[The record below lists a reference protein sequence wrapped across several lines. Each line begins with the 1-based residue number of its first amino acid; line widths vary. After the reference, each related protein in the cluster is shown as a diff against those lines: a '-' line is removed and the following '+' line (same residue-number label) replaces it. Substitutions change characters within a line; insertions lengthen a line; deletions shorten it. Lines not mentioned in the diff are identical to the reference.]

1 MSTKAAVILA
11 AGKGVR
17 MRSGLSKVLHK
28 ICGKELVR
36 HVVDSAKAAGYD
48 RIVVIVS
55 PANHDPVHDLLGDS
69 VGYALQTDTLGTGHA
84 VLQARDLLSGVD
96 TVAVL
101 NGDVPLIRPETL
113 RSLLERHEAQDA
125 RATLLTAHC
134 DIAGLARV
142 VRNSSGAIAE
152 IVEERDADERTKAI
166 GEVNVGSYCFK
177 GPWLWDALEK
187 REDVGCRR
195 ILSPGGRGHCR
206 AAVERRRS
214 PSGLSEPAAEAL
226 GINDRVQLSEAE
238 NILQERIRLHWM
250 KSGVTM
256 PSPTSVYI
264 DADVSLGEDTIVLPN
279 THITGG
285 TRVADRCL
293 LGPNSIIDDARIGS
307 ECRVWSSVVEGS
319 DLEARVSVGPF
330 THIRPGSRIA
340 EGVVLG
346 NFAEVNRSEVGRN
359 TKSVHFSYLGDAEI
373 GENVNIG
380 AGTVTVNY
388 DGVSKLPT
396 RIGDGAF
403 IGCDTMLVA
412 PVEVGS
418 GAQTAA
424 GAVVTKDVPPDAMA
438 VGVPARLISKNKRK
452 SDGGGDS
459 S

>member
-36 HVVDSAKAAGYD
+36 HVVDSAKVAGYD

-113 RSLLERHEAQDA
+113 RSLLERHETQNAK
-125 RATLLTAHC
+125 ATLLTAHC
-134 DIAGLARV
+134 VIPGLAKV
-142 VRNSSGAIAE
+142 VRDSSGAITE
-152 IVEERDADERTKAI
+152 IVEERDADEPTKAI
-166 GEVNVGSYCFK
+166 TEVNVGSYCFN
-177 GPWLWDALEK
+177 GPWLWDALEMI
-187 REDVGCRR
+187 EPSD
-195 ILSPGGRGHCR
+195 GGEYYLP
-206 AAVERRRS
+206 AVVAIAVRQGTPPES
-214 PSGLSEPAAEAL
+214 IEVSDPAEAL

-238 NILQERIRLHWM
+238 SYLRDRIRLHWM
-250 KSGVTM
+250 KCGVTM
-256 PSPTSVYI
+256 PAPSTVYI
-264 DADVSLGEDTIVLPN
+264 DSDVSLGQDTTVLPN

-285 TRVADRCL
+285 TRVADRCVI
-293 LGPNSIIDDARIGS
+293 GPNSIIDGARIGS

-319 DLEARVSVGPF
+319 ELEAHVNVGPY
-330 THIRPGSRIA
+330 THIRPGSRVA

-359 TKSVHFSYLGDAEI
+359 SKSVHFSYLGDAQI

-380 AGTVTVNY
+380 AGTVTANY

-412 PVEVGS
+412 PVEVGA
-418 GAQTAA
+418 GAQTGA
-424 GAVVTKDVPPDAMA
+424 GAVVTKDVPPETMA

-452 SDGGGDS
+452 SDGGVDS

>member
-17 MRSGLSKVLHK
+17 MRSGLSKVLHN
-28 ICGKELVR
+28 ICGKEMVR

-48 RIVVIVS
+48 HIVVIVS
-55 PANHDPVHDLLGDS
+55 PANHDPVHDLFGDT
-69 VGYALQTDTLGTGHA
+69 VEYAIQADMLGTGHA
-84 VLQARDLLSGVD
+84 VLQAKGLLNGVD

-101 NGDVPLIRPETL
+101 NGDVPFIRPETL
-113 RSLLERHEAQDA
+113 RSLLERHETQNAK
-125 RATLLTAHC
+125 ATLLTAHC
-134 DIAGLARV
+134 DIPGLARV
-142 VRNSSGAIAE
+142 VRNSSGAITE

-166 GEVNVGSYCFK
+166 TEVNVGSYCFK
-177 GPWLWDALEK
+177 GPWLWDALGNV
-187 REDVGCRR
+187 RMSDVGEYYLPAVVAIAVRR
-195 ILSPGGRGHCR
+195 GTPPESIETSDP
-206 AAVERRRS
+206 
-214 PSGLSEPAAEAL
+214 AEAL

-238 NILQERIRLHWM
+238 NILRDRIRLHWM

-256 PSPTSVYI
+256 PAPSTVYI
-264 DADVSLGEDTIVLPN
+264 DADVSLGRDTTVLPN

-285 TRVADRCL
+285 TRVAERCV
-293 LGPNSIIDDARIGS
+293 LGPNSIIDDARIGN

-319 DLEARVSVGPF
+319 ELESRVSVGPF

-403 IGCDTMLVA
+403 IGCDTMLIA
-412 PVEVGS
+412 PVEVGA
-418 GAQTAA
+418 GAQTGA
-424 GAVVTKDVPPDAMA
+424 GAVVTKDVPPETMA
-438 VGVPARLISKNKRK
+438 VGVPARQISKNKRK
-452 SDGGGDS
+452 SDGGVDS

>member
-28 ICGKELVR
+28 ICGKEMVR

-48 RIVVIVS
+48 HIVVIVS

-101 NGDVPLIRPETL
+101 NGDVPLIHPETL

-142 VRNSSGAIAE
+142 VRNSSGAITE

-187 REDVGCRR
+187 VEPSD
-195 ILSPGGRGHCR
+195 GGEYYLP
-206 AAVERRRS
+206 AVMAIAVRQGTPPES
-214 PSGLSEPAAEAL
+214 IGVSEPAEAL

-256 PSPTSVYI
+256 PAPSSVYI
-264 DADVSLGEDTIVLPN
+264 DADVSLGQDTTVLPN

-285 TRVADRCL
+285 TRVADRCV
-293 LGPNSIIDDARIGS
+293 LGPNSIIDDARIGN

-319 DLEARVSVGPF
+319 ELEARVNVGPF
-330 THIRPGSRIA
+330 THIRPGSLVA

-346 NFAEVNRSEVGRN
+346 NFAEVNRSQVGRN
-359 TKSVHFSYLGDAEI
+359 TKSAHFSYLGDAEI

-403 IGCDTMLVA
+403 IGCDTMLIA
-412 PVEVGS
+412 PVEVGA

-438 VGVPARLISKNKRK
+438 VGVPARVKSKNKRK
-452 SDGGGDS
+452 SDGGVDS

>member
-101 NGDVPLIRPETL
+101 NGDVPLIRTETL
-113 RSLLERHEAQDA
+113 CSLLERHEAQDA

-152 IVEERDADERTKAI
+152 IVEERDADEPTKAI
-166 GEVNVGSYCFK
+166 TEVNVGSYCFK

-187 REDVGCRR
+187 VEPSD
-195 ILSPGGRGHCR
+195 GGEYYLP
-206 AAVERRRS
+206 AVMAIAVRQGTPPES
-214 PSGLSEPAAEAL
+214 IGVSEPAEAL

-264 DADVSLGEDTIVLPN
+264 DADVSLGQDTTVLPN

-285 TRVADRCL
+285 TRVADRCVI
-293 LGPNSIIDDARIGS
+293 GPNSIIDGARIGS

-319 DLEARVSVGPF
+319 ELEARVNVGPF
-330 THIRPGSRIA
+330 THIRPGSRVS

-346 NFAEVNRSEVGRN
+346 NFAEINRSQVGRN
-359 TKSVHFSYLGDAEI
+359 TKSAHFSYLGDAEI

-403 IGCDTMLVA
+403 IGCDTMLIA
-412 PVEVGS
+412 PVEVGA
-418 GAQTAA
+418 GAQTGA
-424 GAVVTKDVPPDAMA
+424 GAVVTKDVPPETMA
-438 VGVPARLISKNKRK
+438 VGVPARQISKNKRK
-452 SDGGGDS
+452 SDGGVDS

>member
-142 VRNSSGAIAE
+142 VRNSSGAITE

-166 GEVNVGSYCFK
+166 TEVNVGSYCFK

-187 REDVGCRR
+187 VEPSD
-195 ILSPGGRGHCR
+195 GGEYYLP
-206 AAVERRRS
+206 AVMAIAVRQGTPPES
-214 PSGLSEPAAEAL
+214 IGVSEPAEAL

-256 PSPTSVYI
+256 PAPSSVYI
-264 DADVSLGEDTIVLPN
+264 DADVSLGQDTTVLPN

-285 TRVADRCL
+285 TRVADRCVI
-293 LGPNSIIDDARIGS
+293 GPNSIIDGARIGS

-319 DLEARVSVGPF
+319 ELEARVNVGPF

-359 TKSVHFSYLGDAEI
+359 TKSAHFSYLGDAEI

-412 PVEVGS
+412 PVEVGA
-418 GAQTAA
+418 GAQTGA
-424 GAVVTKDVPPDAMA
+424 GAVVTKDVPPETMA

-452 SDGGGDS
+452 SDGGVDS

>member
-69 VGYALQTDTLGTGHA
+69 VGYALQTDTLGTAHA
-84 VLQARDLLSGVD
+84 VLQAKGLLNGVD

-113 RSLLERHEAQDA
+113 CSLLERHEAQDA

-166 GEVNVGSYCFK
+166 GEVNVGSYCFN
-177 GPWLWDALEK
+177 GPWLWDALENV
-187 REDVGCRR
+187 RMSDVGEYYLPAVVTIAVRR
-195 ILSPGGRGHCR
+195 GTPPESIG
-206 AAVERRRS
+206 V
-214 PSGLSEPAAEAL
+214 SEPAEAL

-264 DADVSLGEDTIVLPN
+264 DADVSLGQDTTVLPN

-285 TRVADRCL
+285 TRVADRCV
-293 LGPNSIIDDARIGS
+293 LGPNSIIDDARIGN

-319 DLEARVSVGPF
+319 ELESRVSVGPF

-403 IGCDTMLVA
+403 IGCDTMLIA
-412 PVEVGS
+412 PVEVGA
-418 GAQTAA
+418 GAQTGA
-424 GAVVTKDVPPDAMA
+424 GAVVTKDVPPETMA

-452 SDGGGDS
+452 SDGGVDS

>member
-36 HVVDSAKAAGYD
+36 HVVDAAKAAGYD
-48 RIVVIVS
+48 RVVVIVS
-55 PANHDPVHDLLGDS
+55 STNHAPVRDLLGDT
-69 VGYALQTDTLGTGHA
+69 VEYAVQADMLGTGHA
-84 VLQARDLLSGVD
+84 VLQAKGLLSDVE

-113 RSLLERHEAQDA
+113 RNLLERHETQNAK
-125 RATLLTAHC
+125 ATLLTAHC
-134 DIAGLARV
+134 VIPGLAKV
-142 VRNSSGAIAE
+142 VRDSSGAITE

-166 GEVNVGSYCFK
+166 GEVNVGSYCFN
-177 GPWLWDALEK
+177 GPWFWDALETIEPSDGGEYYLPAVIAIAV
-187 REDVGCRR
+187 RQRR
-195 ILSPGGRGHCR
+195 PPESIETSDP
-206 AAVERRRS
+206 
-214 PSGLSEPAAEAL
+214 AEAL

-238 NILQERIRLHWM
+238 TYLRDRIRLHWM
-250 KSGVTM
+250 RSGVTM
-256 PSPTSVYI
+256 PAPSSVYI

-285 TRVADRCL
+285 TRVADRCVI
-293 LGPNSIIDDARIGS
+293 GPNSIIDGARIGS
-307 ECRVWSSVVEGS
+307 ECRVWSSVLEGS
-319 DLEARVSVGPF
+319 ELEARVSVGPF
-330 THIRPGSRIA
+330 THIRPGSLVA

-346 NFAEVNRSEVGRN
+346 NFTEINRSRVGRN
-359 TKSVHFSYLGDAEI
+359 TKSAHFSYLGDAEI

-403 IGCDTMLVA
+403 IGCDTMLIA
-412 PVEVGS
+412 PVEVGAD
-418 GAQTAA
+418 AQTGA
-424 GAVVTKDVPPDAMA
+424 GAVVTKDVPPETTA
-438 VGVPARLISKNKRK
+438 VGVPARLISKSKRK